1 MSARAAIRG
10 AIGIGISIAA
20 VIVLLQTV
28 DVSDLG
34 DRLSTLQPGWLLIAP
49 VALLLQLAIRSRRW
63 ALLLGATTGKSI
75 RTLRVAGPLA
85 VGYLANALLPARL
98 GEVARSILVARREAV
113 GIGAVI
119 ASVVVERVLD
129 LGALLAIGVAT
140 AGAQNIGWNAFAL
153 AAALLVGLGVAI
165 WLAPVLA
172 GFVSRVGPRAVRAP
186 IADFLRG
193 LAGIG
198 PRVAGIVL
206 ALSAIAW
213 LGDIA
218 LMWASGRALGIE
230 LSAEAAIAIAV
241 GAALG
246 TAIPA
251 ASGYIGTY
259 EIGAVAI
266 GSLAGTPPE
275 TVLAIAVVAHV
286 LAVVPVALL
295 GAAVVAGTGLPLTR
309 PGDDGVP
316 QRQAPV

>member
-10 AIGIGISIAA
+10 AIGVGISIVA

-28 DVSDLG
+28 DVSGLS
-34 DRLSTLQPGWLLIAP
+34 DRLSTIQPAWLLIAP
-49 VALLLQLAIRSRRW
+49 VALLIQLAVRSRRW

-140 AGAQNIGWNAFAL
+140 AGSRNIGWNAVAL
-153 AAALLVGLGVAI
+153 AGLLLVGLGVAI
-165 WLAPVLA
+165 WLAPVVA
-172 GFVSRVGPRAVRAP
+172 GVVTRIAPGRIRAP

-193 LAGIG
+193 LGGIG
-198 PRVAGIVL
+198 PRAAATAIT
-206 ALSAIAW
+206 LSAIAW

-218 LMWASGRALGIE
+218 LMWAAARALGFE
-230 LSAEAAIAIAV
+230 LSAEATIAIAV

-275 TVLAIAVVAHV
+275 SILAIAVVAHV

-295 GAAVVAGTGLPLTR
+295 GAVVVAGTGLPLR
-309 PGDDGVP
+309 RSRDEAAA